1 MLRYPSL
8 FVIDNP
14 WFCTEKSQPTR
25 TKFEYRTVACKA
37 AILTLFGAM
46 KDFREWHDYS
56 VIDFVLAFV
65 TVNLKTHIILTD
77 SPKL

>member
-8 FVIDNP
+8 FYLFIDNP

-25 TKFEYRTVACKA
+25 TKFEYRTIACKA
-37 AILTLFGAM
+37 AILVLFGAL

-65 TVNLKTHIILTD
+65 TVILKTLLYYID
-77 SPKL
+77 